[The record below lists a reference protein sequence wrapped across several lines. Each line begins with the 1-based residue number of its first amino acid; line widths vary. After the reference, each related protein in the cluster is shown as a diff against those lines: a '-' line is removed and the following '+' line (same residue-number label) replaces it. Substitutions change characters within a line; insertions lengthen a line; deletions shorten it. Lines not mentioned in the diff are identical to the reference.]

1 MDIAAVKTAASPTG
15 SATAADR
22 EAADKKACLAK
33 LCQDFESIFIKSLF
47 KGMRQ
52 MVGDSGLL
60 DKDAGSDIFQDMQDT
75 AVAQAAAAQHSLGI
89 GQALYQQLAPKDDDS
104 AKPKT

>member
-1 MDIAAVKTAASPTG
+1 MAIADVKPTAPQAQPVTAAV
-15 SATAADR
+15 R
-22 EAADKKACLAK
+22 EAADKKARLAK
-33 LCQDFESIFIKSLF
+33 LCQDFEGIFIKTLF

-60 DKDAGSDIFQDMQDT
+60 EKDAGSDIFQDMQDT

-89 GQALYQQLAPKDDDS
+89 GQALYQQLAPQDDDP